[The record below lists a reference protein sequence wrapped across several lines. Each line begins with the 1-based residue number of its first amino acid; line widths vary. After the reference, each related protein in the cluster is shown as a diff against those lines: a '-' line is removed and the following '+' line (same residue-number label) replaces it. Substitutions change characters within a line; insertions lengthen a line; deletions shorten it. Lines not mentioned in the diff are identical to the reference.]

1 MSPAAGTP
9 SLPPSLL
16 PPPVPLVPPTRPA
29 PPRVSSRHPPRG
41 AAPGQ
46 GVSGG
51 SQAPPQGAIAP
62 RGTAAP
68 RSLFRAPWG
77 GQGGEFP
84 GWGQAPALLPH
95 RGVPPGSVGPGGQG
109 GLSWAGDLHSGP
121 CSSTKV
127 HEVIGG
133 AGGYFRFLPQYFPC
147 AQPTPPGLGGGTP
160 GQPPRAPAGGLEAG
174 QGWRGTRRRSPLKPR
189 APRAPPKVLGGFP
202 AGTRR
207 RG

>member
-9 SLPPSLL
+9 SLPPSFPPRCPSCPPLGL
-16 PPPVPLVPPTRPA
+16 P

-51 SQAPPQGAIAP
+51 PQAPPQGAIAP

-77 GQGGEFP
+77 GRGGEFP

-147 AQPTPPGLGGGTP
+147 AQPTPPGLGGGHRVSPP
-160 GQPPRAPAGGLEAG
+160 GPRQGAWKPGRGG
-174 QGWRGTRRRSPLKPR
+174 
-189 APRAPPKVLGGFP
+189 GGP
-202 AGTRR
+202 GGAHL
-207 RG
+207 